1 MNEVLAFLLF
11 GLVCGFL
18 FGFLGIFQNAFCSY
32 VFTFITDVMAVLACT
47 LAFFCLFVGYSN
59 GYVRYYYLL
68 FSLLGLI
75 VYKAA
80 ASSLF
85 SKAEKKIT
93 LLIRKLHIRIFS
105 FKKVLK
111 NACKSSA
118 LYNIIKVKNKGSR
131 GVDREVKSRKGGK
144 QKNNN

>member
-32 VFTFITDVMAVLACT
+32 VFTFITDVVALLVCT

-68 FSLLGLI
+68 LSLLGLI
-75 VYKAA
+75 IYRAA
-80 ASSLF
+80 ASFLF
-85 SKAEKKIT
+85 SKAEKRIT
-93 LLIRKLHIRIFS
+93 LLVRKLHIRIFS
-105 FKKVLK
+105 LKKVVK

-118 LYNIIKVKNKGSR
+118 LYNIIKKNNKRSR
-131 GVDREVKSRKGGK
+131 GVDREGKSRKGGK

>member
-11 GLVCGFL
+11 GLACGFL
-18 FGFLGIFQNAFCSY
+18 FGLLGIFQNAFCSY
-32 VFTFITDVMAVLACT
+32 VFTFITDVMSVLVCT

-59 GYVRYYYLL
+59 GYARYYYLL

-105 FKKVLK
+105 FKKVVK

-118 LYNIIKVKNKGSR
+118 LYNIINVKNKGSR
-131 GVDREVKSRKGGK
+131 GVDREGKSRKGGK

>member
-11 GLVCGFL
+11 GLACGFL

-32 VFTFITDVMAVLACT
+32 VFTFISDVMAVLVCT

-68 FSLLGLI
+68 LSLLGLI

-85 SKAEKKIT
+85 SKAEKKIA

-105 FKKVLK
+105 FKKVVK

-118 LYNIIKVKNKGSR
+118 LYNIIKKNNKRSR
-131 GVDREVKSRKGGK
+131 GVDREGKSRKGGK

>member
-11 GLVCGFL
+11 GLACGFL
-18 FGFLGIFQNAFCSY
+18 FGFLGVFQNAFCSY
-32 VFTFITDVMAVLACT
+32 VFTFITDVMAVLVCT
-47 LAFFCLFVGYSN
+47 LVFFCLFVGYSN

-80 ASSLF
+80 ASFMF

-93 LLIRKLHIRIFS
+93 FLIRKLHIRIFS
-105 FKKVLK
+105 FKKVVK

-118 LYNIIKVKNKGSR
+118 LYNIIKVKNKRSR
-131 GVDREVKSRKGGK
+131 GVDREGKSRKGGK

>member
-11 GLVCGFL
+11 GLACGFL

-32 VFTFITDVMAVLACT
+32 VFTFITDVMAVLTCT
-47 LAFFCLFVGYSN
+47 LVFFCLFVGYSN

-68 FSLLGLI
+68 LSLLGLI
-75 VYKAA
+75 VYKVA

-93 LLIRKLHIRIFS
+93 FLIRKLHIRIFS
-105 FKKVLK
+105 FKKVVK

-131 GVDREVKSRKGGK
+131 GVDREGKSRKGGK

>member
-18 FGFLGIFQNAFCSY
+18 FGFVGVFQNAFCSY
-32 VFTFITDVMAVLACT
+32 VFTFITDVMAVLLCT

-68 FSLLGLI
+68 LSLLGLI
-75 VYKAA
+75 IYRAA
-80 ASSLF
+80 ASFLF
-85 SKAEKKIT
+85 SKAEKRIT
-93 LLIRKLHIRIFS
+93 LLVRKLHIRIFS
-105 FKKVLK
+105 FKKVVK

-118 LYNIIKVKNKGSR
+118 IYNIIKRNNKRSR
-131 GVDREVKSRKGGK
+131 GVDREGKSRKGGK

>member
-11 GLVCGFL
+11 GLACGFL

-32 VFTFITDVMAVLACT
+32 VFTFITDVMAVPICT

-68 FSLLGLI
+68 LSLLGLI

-105 FKKVLK
+105 FKKVVK

-118 LYNIIKVKNKGSR
+118 LYNIIKKNNKRSR
-131 GVDREVKSRKGGK
+131 GVDREGKSRKGGK

>member
-18 FGFLGIFQNAFCSY
+18 FGFVGVFQNAFCSY
-32 VFTFITDVMAVLACT
+32 VFTFITDVVAVLVCT

-68 FSLLGLI
+68 LSLLGLI
-75 VYKAA
+75 IYRAA
-80 ASSLF
+80 ASFLF
-85 SKAEKKIT
+85 SKAEKRIT
-93 LLIRKLHIRIFS
+93 LLVRKLHIRIFS
-105 FKKVLK
+105 FKKVVK
-111 NACKSSA
+111 NACKNSA
-118 LYNIIKVKNKGSR
+118 LYNIIKKNNKRSR
-131 GVDREVKSRKGGK
+131 GVDREGKSRKGGK

>member
-11 GLVCGFL
+11 GLACGFL
-18 FGFLGIFQNAFCSY
+18 FGFLGVFQNAFCSY
-32 VFTFITDVMAVLACT
+32 VFTFITDVMAVLVCT

-68 FSLLGLI
+68 LSLLGLI

-105 FKKVLK
+105 FKKVVK

-118 LYNIIKVKNKGSR
+118 LYNIINVKNKGSR
-131 GVDREVKSRKGGK
+131 GVDREGKSRKSGK

>member
-18 FGFLGIFQNAFCSY
+18 FGFVGVFQNAFCSY
-32 VFTFITDVMAVLACT
+32 VFTFITDVVAVLVCT

-68 FSLLGLI
+68 LSLLGLI
-75 VYKAA
+75 IYRAA
-80 ASSLF
+80 ASFLF
-85 SKAEKKIT
+85 SKAEKRIT
-93 LLIRKLHIRIFS
+93 LLVRKLHIHIFS
-105 FKKVLK
+105 FKKVVK

-118 LYNIIKVKNKGSR
+118 LYNIIKKNNKRSR
-131 GVDREVKSRKGGK
+131 GVDREGKSRKGGK

>member
-18 FGFLGIFQNAFCSY
+18 FGFVGVFQNAFCSY
-32 VFTFITDVMAVLACT
+32 VFTFITDVVAVLVCT

-68 FSLLGLI
+68 LSLLGLI
-75 VYKAA
+75 IYRAA
-80 ASSLF
+80 ASFLF
-85 SKAEKKIT
+85 SKAEKRIT
-93 LLIRKLHIRIFS
+93 LLVRKLHIRIFS
-105 FKKVLK
+105 FEKVVK

-118 LYNIIKVKNKGSR
+118 LYNIIKKNNKRSR
-131 GVDREVKSRKGGK
+131 GVDREGKSRKGGK